1 MFRLGDAMTQKPPP
15 RPEPDPLNVKGRP
28 HIQGVALYASNQS
41 PSADNLPEDLREF
54 RFSFLKPPK
63 FFLSLSVPEGLYH
76 QLRRY
81 GISKFYEEAI
91 DAFDGDLR
99 GLLTASLQFME
110 MRKNRPVLEARCNAN
125 GRVIKAHL
133 KKLEDIRA
141 SLEGI
146 KNLSRAKVLAGLVQI
161 KLNAMK

>member
-1 MFRLGDAMTQKPPP
+1 MTPKPTPK
-15 RPEPDPLNVKGRP
+15 PESEPLDVKRKPDVEGIAFDP
-28 HIQGVALYASNQS
+28 SS
-41 PSADNLPEDLREF
+41 PSSSADSLPEDLQEF

-110 MRKNRPVLEARCNAN
+110 MRKNRPFLEARCNAN
-125 GRVIKAHL
+125 GRVVKEHL

-146 KNLSRAKVLAGLVQI
+146 KNLSRAKVLAGLVQL
-161 KLNAMK
+161 KLNAMGKP